1 MQHMHGYRYGQEA
14 AWLGWL
20 WLPPGCKAPTLN
32 LHFPAPSTAPIPTP
46 PAATSI
52 LREAAAMA
60 SLLYDGF
67 PTSCHHS
74 SDDKGRQAKLVKYKL
89 SLKIFLSMTRIS
101 SSTVNKSI
109 LMELS
114 ISVPNLIELCPA
126 T

>member
-1 MQHMHGYRYGQEA
+1 
-14 AWLGWL
+14 
-20 WLPPGCKAPTLN
+20 
-32 LHFPAPSTAPIPTP
+32 
-46 PAATSI
+46 
-52 LREAAAMA
+52 MA